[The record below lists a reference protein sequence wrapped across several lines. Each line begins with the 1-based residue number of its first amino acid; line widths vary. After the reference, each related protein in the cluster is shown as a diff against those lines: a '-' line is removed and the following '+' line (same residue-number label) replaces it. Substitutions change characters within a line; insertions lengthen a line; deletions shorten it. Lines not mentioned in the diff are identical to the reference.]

1 MNILYFSWGELTK
14 TDCIKHLSQVSN
26 VTVLEVSKAQ
36 VTQHEEIA
44 KQLQIQ
50 YDQHAFHLI
59 FSFNFLPT
67 LAKFSYFHKIP
78 YVSYVYDSPLQSLN
92 NEWIYSPYNYFF
104 LFDSIQAKGLQQKG
118 ISHAFYLPLPI
129 AKERMLHLND
139 TPIAY
144 KDDISFMGC
153 LYADSNDFFSH
164 IKGIKPDTKKRIDDC
179 LVEQQKEQGTA
190 RIDEALD
197 SDTIKEI
204 SDLISMK
211 LSDEYH
217 LTNEQLIRNSLCRTC
232 TAKERTNLIHKI
244 AEHFPLSL
252 YTYSDTSALQDHPNV
267 ILYGPL
273 DYMTTMPQTFR
284 NSKINLNFTLRG
296 IKSGIPLRCID
307 VLGAG
312 GFLIT
317 NYQKDLEK
325 HFQNKKDL
333 VWYHT
338 PEELLS
344 LIGYYLEHEE
354 ERKQIALNG
363 QQKILSLFSYEK
375 QLTTIFDIVSKHPV
389 VEHCNEKIPVSVCL
403 IGKNEEKHVE
413 NCLKPWF
420 DLGFEILVADTGST
434 DRTMELC
441 RQYTNNVFYHPW
453 TNHFGDAKNAVI
465 KWARNPYVLFIDFD
479 EYRKN
484 IDLNNFINQCNP
496 FTIGMLTR
504 TTPNSNGIKGQ
515 PMLEQVPRLFHKDFF
530 QFEGRVQ
537 EQVCSLKDS
546 PPNYVSLPLT
556 VEHKGYTNIEDI
568 KEKSLCNLKL
578 LLLDL
583 EEQGENPYIYF
594 HIGRCYQNLNDFDH
608 ALEYFQLALSME
620 VDPDFEYVQS
630 LVEAYGFCLLEKK
643 DLETALQLEN
653 IYEDFSKRAD
663 FVFLMGL
670 IYMNTGRF
678 EEAIVQFEK
687 ATTIENYSILGTNS
701 YLSWYNAGVICEV
714 CGLTEHAMDYYEK
727 CEDYPPAQTR
737 KKEISAT

>member
-14 TDCIKHLSQVSN
+14 TDCIKHLRQVSN
-26 VTVLEVSKAQ
+26 VTIFEVSKAQ

-44 KQLQIQ
+44 EQLQIQ
-50 YDQHAFHLI
+50 YDQHAFDLI

-78 YVSYVYDSPLQSLN
+78 YVAYVYDSPLQSLN
-92 NEWIYSPYNYFF
+92 NEWVYSPYNYFF
-104 LFDSIQAKGLQQKG
+104 LFDSIQADGLQQKG

-129 AKERMLHLND
+129 AKERMLHLNA
-139 TPIAY
+139 TPIEY

-164 IKGIKPDTKKRIDDC
+164 IKGIKPDTQKRLDDC
-179 LVEQQKEQGTA
+179 LMAQQKEQGTTH
-190 RIDEALD
+190 IDEALD
-197 SDTIKEI
+197 SDTLKEI
-204 SDLISMK
+204 RDLISME
-211 LSDEYH
+211 LNDEYH
-217 LTNEQLIRNSLCRTC
+217 LTKEQLIRNSLCRTC

-244 AEHFPLSL
+244 AERFPLSL
-252 YTYSDTSALQDHPNV
+252 YTYSDTSALQDNPNV
-267 ILYGPL
+267 ILHGPL
-273 DYMTTMPQTFR
+273 DYMTTMSPTFR

-338 PEELLS
+338 PEELLE
-344 LIGYYLEHEE
+344 LIGYYLEHED

-363 QQKILSLFSYEK
+363 QQKVLSLFSYEK
-375 QLTTIFDIVSKHPV
+375 QLTTIFDMVSKHPV
-389 VEHCNEKIPVSVCL
+389 VEHNKKEIPVSVCL

-413 NCLKPWF
+413 SCLKPWF

-453 TNHFGDAKNAVI
+453 TNHFADARNAVI
-465 KWARNPYVLFIDFD
+465 KWARNPYVLFVDFD
-479 EYRKN
+479 EYRKD
-484 IDLNNFINQCNP
+484 IDLNSLINQCDP

-515 PMLEQVPRLFHKDFF
+515 PMLEQMPRLFHKDFF
-530 QFEGRVQ
+530 HFEGRVQ
-537 EQVCSLKDS
+537 EQVCSLNDS
-546 PPNYVSLPLT
+546 NPNYVSLPLT
-556 VEHKGYTNIEDI
+556 VEHKGYINIEDM
-568 KEKSLCNLKL
+568 KEKSLRNLKL

-583 EEQGENPYIYF
+583 EEQGGNPYIYF
-594 HIGRCYQNLNDFDH
+594 HIGRCYQNLNNFDY
-608 ALEYFQLALSME
+608 ALEYFHLALSME
-620 VDPDFEYVQS
+620 VDPNLKYVQA

-653 IYEDFSKRAD
+653 VYEDFNKRAD

-687 ATTIENYSILGTNS
+687 ATTIENYSIIGTNS

-714 CGLTEHAMDYYEK
+714 CGLTEDAIYYYEK
-727 CEDYPPAQTR
+727 CKDYPPAQNR
-737 KKEISAT
+737 KKEISST